1 MPEEST
7 TPDLVELTRRLME
20 AGSRRDV
27 DEGLSFFTTDAVF
40 DLSDLGFGV
49 FEGAVAIRG
58 FLEDWYRSYEE
69 YERTLEEVVQFGEG
83 VVMTVNT
90 QLARLSGNSAHI
102 RLDDIYILLFD
113 GSKAVRLT
121 VYRDIDEARA
131 AAERLAEERE

>member
-1 MPEEST
+1 MSEEST
-7 TPDLVELTRRLME
+7 TPDLVELTRGLME

-27 DEGLSFFTTDAVF
+27 DEGLSFFATDAVF
-40 DLSDLGFGV
+40 DLSNLGVGV

-58 FLEDWYRSYEE
+58 FLEDWYRGYEE
-69 YERTLEEVVQFGEG
+69 YDRTLEEVVQFGEG

-90 QLARLSGNSAHI
+90 QVARLAGSSGHI

-113 GSKAVRLT
+113 GSKAVSLT

-131 AAERLAEERE
+131 AAERLAKERG